1 MGKYR
6 IRVRHKRRVGC
17 KVRVRYVQA
26 CGLDPRLGLGSEIR
40 VRKKGIGEGRWV
52 GAIINVDLGNWVLRI
67 GHRNSL
73 LSEKDVTER
82 DRNRNQ
88 RYIKKKRK
96 ETERG
101 RETEKQRYKTE
112 RSNKKNEV

>member
-88 RYIKKKRK
+88 R
-96 ETERG
+96 
-101 RETEKQRYKTE
+101 
-112 RSNKKNEV
+112 